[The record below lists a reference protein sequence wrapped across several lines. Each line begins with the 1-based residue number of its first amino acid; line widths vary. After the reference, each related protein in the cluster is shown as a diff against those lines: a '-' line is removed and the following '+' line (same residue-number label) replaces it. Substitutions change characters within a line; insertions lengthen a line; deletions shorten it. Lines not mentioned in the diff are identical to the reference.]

1 MFRTYLT
8 VFIVI
13 TAFAFQ
19 GCSFFRYL
27 DNSSDEEIE
36 KFYMS
41 KDELLAD
48 NTKLR
53 KNNEQLQAHVKI
65 LRNENGKMKENNHN
79 GSDEMKNQ
87 VMLLQEQTEELKE
100 ENNKIRDENQIIK
113 KKLVDF
119 QLNQQTFQSKR
130 VLIQN
135 KLEESTKDTNHL
147 NIKVLNGNGIR
158 YAAKKMA
165 KKLNK
170 MGYDIELIDNA
181 PRFNFSQ
188 NTVFFG
194 SEFHDEA
201 KLLVS
206 RLGGS
211 SISKPLSWSS
221 IFDIIVVIGKTQ

>member
-1 MFRTYLT
+1 M
-8 VFIVI
+8 
-13 TAFAFQ
+13 
-19 GCSFFRYL
+19 
-27 DNSSDEEIE
+27 DNSSDEEVE
-36 KFYMS
+36 MFYMS